1 MLKVRLPRNNT
12 FKRFDP
18 APIRRP
24 YINNPAPRR
33 PPPCPWP
40 SPRPSRARSPPA
52 RVWLFVSFFA
62 SKVYSFHTL
71 LYFNKTNPAPR
82 AQRRVSRLPRRTDTR
97 GRVAPPHPRCR
108 SLWLHAFAR
117 DRLPYVK
124 VVPIPVYWF
133 KNGCS
138 HHRKGA
144 LGGLGA
150 LHGCPGQFRLRSK
163 GVESRPKPEEEQSRL
178 RGPVTGPRRA
188 PI

>member
-1 MLKVRLPRNNT
+1 MTPRPLPPVSIT
-12 FKRFDP
+12 
-18 APIRRP
+18 A
-24 YINNPAPRR
+24 APRR
-33 PPPCPWP
+33 PPPCPCALAQP
-40 SPRPSRARSPPA
+40 QALASSVSPGARLA
-52 RVWLFVSFFA
+52 LRLFFRIKFIHS
-62 SKVYSFHTL
+62 TL
-71 LYFNKTNPAPR
+71 LIKQTPPR

-97 GRVAPPHPRCR
+97 GRVALPHPRCR